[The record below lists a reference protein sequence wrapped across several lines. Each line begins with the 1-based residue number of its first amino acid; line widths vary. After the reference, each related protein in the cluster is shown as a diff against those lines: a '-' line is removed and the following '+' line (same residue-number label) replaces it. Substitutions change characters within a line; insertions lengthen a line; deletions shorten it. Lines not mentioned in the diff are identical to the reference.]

1 MSKYAP
7 LTAHLRASGKAEI
20 LMTFGQVETVIGAK
34 LPASAYRHR
43 SWWSNNPS
51 NSVVTRAWIEAGY
64 ISTGVDMARR
74 TLVFRKSA
82 PGGAPQAHGGDARE
96 APERGPLAGIF
107 GALKGTVTVHPG
119 TDLTE
124 PTGTEWD
131 AMK

>member
-7 LTAHLRASGKAEI
+7 LTAHLRASAKTEI
-20 LMTFGQVETVIGAK
+20 PMTFGHVETVIGAK
-34 LPASAYRHR
+34 LPESAYRHR
-43 SWWSNNPS
+43 SWWSNNPN

-74 TLVFRKSA
+74 TLVFRRTA
-82 PGGAPQAHGGDARE
+82 PGEAPDAHGGDAGKV
-96 APERGPLAGIF
+96 PERGPLAGIF
-107 GALKGTVTVHPG
+107 GALKGMVTIKPG